1 MGKQLFHHN
10 PIQNAMADAY
20 ENMLKE
26 EQEAGIDNNTANF
39 FEDILVE
46 DNRQSL
52 LPENAVIRNDDGTIS
67 IMMEKITKE
76 QWEVLKSL
84 VII

>member
-1 MGKQLFHHN
+1 
-10 PIQNAMADAY
+10 MADAY